1 MSPRSTSP
9 KKSPRKPRPQMNAS
23 EEQTL
28 NPRELTAADIP
39 AAVAF
44 LEAQGYCINPPR
56 PAPPPPPPVDMDVV
70 VKEAEEQLAK
80 LRLLEED
87 ADARCMNTPVNDR
100 DLPRYRQEATALSHR
115 VAQAEEDLRQAKEDR
130 KLING

>member
-9 KKSPRKPRPQMNAS
+9 KPRKPGPQMNAS
-23 EEQTL
+23 AEQTPA
-28 NPRELTAADIP
+28 PRELTHADIP

-44 LEAQGYCINPPR
+44 LEAQGYCINPPP

-80 LRLLEED
+80 LRLLEDD
-87 ADARCMNTPVNDR
+87 ADARCMSTPVNDR
-100 DLPRYRQEATALSHR
+100 DLPRYRQEATNLGHR
-115 VAQAEEDLRQAKEDR
+115 VAQAEENLRQAIEDR
-130 KLING
+130 KLFEASQ